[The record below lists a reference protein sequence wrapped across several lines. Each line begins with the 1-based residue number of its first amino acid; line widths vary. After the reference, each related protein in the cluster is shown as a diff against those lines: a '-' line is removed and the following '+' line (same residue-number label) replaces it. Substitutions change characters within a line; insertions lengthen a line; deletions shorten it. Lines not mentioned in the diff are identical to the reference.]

1 MGEIVG
7 GADGRLDGEDDGMDD
22 MVGDCDGRAL
32 IVGLGETVGE
42 SVGERVKLAESALGV
57 AEVGDHVPLVGV
69 GWFVGVKVPE
79 VGVG

>member
-1 MGEIVG
+1 
-7 GADGRLDGEDDGMDD
+7 MDD

-42 SVGERVKLAESALGV
+42 IVGERVKLAALGA
-57 AEVGDHVPLVGV
+57 AEVGVYVPLVGV
-69 GWFVGVKVPE
+69 GWLVGANVPD